1 MARSRAT
8 FSIRSFREADEQ
20 VLAHLFNEY
29 SAGFF
34 GPFRVTPQS
43 WRGQLQHQGWTGPSV
58 AKDRECVRVAVR
70 GEKILGYA
78 VTDYEPIAISKG
90 ALIQELCVAANE
102 DAEEIVD
109 ALIAD
114 AERRALSRGKT
125 FITLELPV
133 EDGYVED
140 VCERRGYYPRLAA
153 RGVFMATVTDLS
165 ALLRDLE
172 EELSLRLRESESR
185 SWRGTIG
192 LESGD
197 QSCRLVVG
205 EGAVTVGAEGDR
217 ADMSVSVDPEVLPLL
232 LFGRTSVGEL
242 YAEDRVGLEAED
254 REAAFRLL
262 NALLPHVPLSLPRAQ
277 WW

>member
-1 MARSRAT
+1 MPRSRGA

-20 VLAHLFNEY
+20 VLARLFNEY

-58 AKDRECVRVAVR
+58 AKDRECVRIAVR
-70 GEKILGYA
+70 GEEIVGYA

-90 ALIQELCVAANE
+90 AVIQELCVAANE

-125 FITLELPV
+125 FITLELSA
-133 EDGYVED
+133 EDGHVGD
-140 VCERRGYYPRLAA
+140 VCERRGYHPRPAA
-153 RGVFMATVTDLS
+153 PGVFMATVTDLS

-217 ADMSVSVDPEVLPLL
+217 ANMSVSVDPEVLPLL

-254 REAAFRLL
+254 REAALRLL
-262 NALLPHVPLSLPRAQ
+262 NALLPCVPLSLPRAQ